1 MANTI
6 AVEVRQV
13 GRATSEAIMREH
25 RVLVDRP
32 VEKGGE
38 NRGPLGGELFLAA
51 FGGCFMSNLL
61 AAIRAR
67 EAPVANVRAEISG
80 TLAEAPSRFSA
91 IAVTVSAEC
100 PDRELLEKLVGI
112 AERGCIVTN
121 TLRGAVELTIEVAE
135 PAG

>member
-6 AVEVRQV
+6 AVQVRQV
-13 GRATSEAIMREH
+13 GPATSEAVMREH

-67 EAPVANVRAEISG
+67 EAQVANVRAEVCG

-100 PDRELLEKLVGI
+100 PDRDLLEKLVGI

-121 TLRGAVELTIEVAE
+121 TLRGAVELRIEVAH
-135 PAG
+135 AG

>member
-6 AVEVRQV
+6 AVEIRQV
-13 GRATSEAIMREH
+13 GRATSEAVMREH

-32 VEKGGE
+32 LEKGGE

-61 AAIRAR
+61 AAVRAR
-67 EAPVANVRAEISG
+67 EAPVANVRAEVTG

-121 TLRGAVELTIEVAE
+121 TLRGAVELRIEVA
-135 PAG
+135 